1 MEDTHVVA
9 LPALANGAALGITAR
24 AAYVM
29 DASSTPI
36 DAATPLFVCLDASGS
51 MRENGRD
58 MLREALTRLLTFVAE
73 SGRPA
78 TVLTYSNRVT
88 LLDAACA
95 KAVWLCSSTVKTA
108 HVGARGAGTT
118 FSSAVPGS
126 TYSMYG
132 VPEHGVRESTR
143 VYDDTYVYGFN
154 VAASTLI
161 PALRRAVNV
170 PLPLA
175 DVPTLVTLYLNE
187 LFDTGGSTW
196 MATALGTVGDLL
208 AVLAKEAHKPA
219 VGIGGGAAAAACAVD
234 VRTAQVLLVC
244 DGAEWYGEFG
254 RTTGELVEHAVAAFV
269 KSTYRPTV
277 SVLAL
282 SNDAHINTLAALAT
296 SFNGVL
302 AYAGSVK
309 DLGYALVTIFRF
321 MLYEPQ
327 ALAVAGD
334 ADVLAWPD
342 AAVTA
347 ALARYAGAHWT
358 GQYALGTVQPAKAGT
373 APTTASPQLQAAA
386 VAALLAEAAW
396 RAMYCHTDV
405 RFTVKLDMLTL
416 AAIQTSVDA
425 VCTELRAAAL
435 AGGGGGSSA
444 AATEAAV
451 EHALAPLR
459 ALAHT
464 TTALVEAHGN
474 GTLPAVAFSLYTTLV
489 NMARMPFLAT
499 TGIPPALTDRFEALQ
514 YQAAVLAAKRAF
526 VAAQAARLEGDDAA
540 FDRYSCMISLG
551 ADDVLGFPARPE
563 LKSGR
568 DVGSLEYAAT
578 FSAQGGFNAHGGG
591 HAGRDAAIPS
601 ALHIKVAPRITLN
614 TGAIVAVGPYDE
626 YHRAGYKQPPTVRI
640 VTKGAAA
647 KAAYD
652 SDDGEDVVLAA
663 GGAGGTG
670 DAVLLSGKEVSIA
683 KRVRAGAIARRL
695 AEGAAK
701 VSHMTAREVLPILL
715 AAEDAD
721 NEYAATTML
730 RKLAALADGTEDAYA
745 AAWAPYLPLQVY
757 GAVVGGFLAGGASES
772 ETLALTDLVRTLAF
786 WLRSKRGA
794 AAAGAA
800 VAMGAAVR
808 SALPQYKVRA
818 AMCSLPPVAAVL
830 VAAGQAGAPTWD
842 AVCSNLWF
850 ETARRALKGTSG
862 QAVANPTTVDP
873 AVLLADTGFA
883 ATRADRFVGTVRV
896 LAETLPA
903 ILREVPVS
911 AATLV
916 ALAPALQG
924 KVGWRPPAYG
934 AEVATTAIL
943 SVAAQLRDDK
953 TYVTTVRAKPFDTLF
968 VEAQATVFANG
979 AALDELQVKMA
990 GAIVRSPA
998 IVAAAAAAAAP
1009 ALALVSS
1016 AAPAAAAAAAGAT
1029 EEVVVNYTA
1038 IFPRGYTAATAADFA
1053 RAAGRLYHARP
1064 HARANILCVCT
1075 ALLQRDLAEDALERF
1090 AGKGHMHAMQLD
1102 VHGDASLGAAVAAL
1116 PAYGAV
1122 QAAKRAAQEAK
1133 LAALTRMAGAASAT
1147 LASIIKEASLTAVFD
1162 AVCAAVATLPRR
1174 TYTEIGSGVAVT
1186 ALVRPSEDAAKTV
1199 TRLTHIVYNTLG
1211 PAREY
1216 AVHVLSGMAE
1226 SDGEAGLHGTRR
1238 LRPEVAAQIGFVR
1251 RVHLGDDLNVGT
1263 LARAACI
1270 VALMEGLGLFKR
1282 VWVEATR
1289 HGKTRRKV
1297 ALVKA

>member
-1 MEDTHVVA
+1 MEDIHVVA
-9 LPALANGAALGITAR
+9 LPALADGAALGVTAR

-36 DAATPLFVCLDASGS
+36 NPTTPLFICLDASGS
-51 MRENGRD
+51 MRANGRD

-95 KAVWLCSSTVKTA
+95 KAVWLCSSTVK
-108 HVGARGAGTT
+108 VSR
-118 FSSAVPGS
+118 
-126 TYSMYG
+126 YIYG
-132 VPEHGVRESTR
+132 GRESAR

-154 VAASTLI
+154 VAASRLI

-170 PLPLA
+170 ALPLA

-187 LFDTGGSTW
+187 LFDTAGSTW

-208 AVLAKEAHKPA
+208 AVLATEAHTA
-219 VGIGGGAAAAACAVD
+219 TAGGGAAAAAAASVEPTAA
-234 VRTAQVLLVC
+234 RAAQVLLVC
-244 DGAEWYGEFG
+244 DGAEWYGEVG
-254 RTTGELVEHAVAAFV
+254 RTTGELVEHAVAAFA

-282 SNDAHINTLAALAT
+282 STDAHINTLAALAT

-302 AYAGSVK
+302 AYASSVK

-327 ALAVAGD
+327 VLAVDGD
-334 ADVLAWPD
+334 ADVLMWPD

-347 ALARYAGAHWT
+347 ALARYAGASWI

-373 APTTASPQLQAAA
+373 VPTTAAPQLQAAA
-386 VAALLAEAAW
+386 VTALLAEAAW
-396 RAMYCHTDV
+396 RAMGCHTDV
-405 RFTVKLDMLTL
+405 HFTIKLDMPKL
-416 AAIQTSVDA
+416 AAIQTAVDA

-435 AGGGGGSSA
+435 VGGGGGSSA
-444 AATEAAV
+444 AAATEAEL
-451 EHALAPLR
+451 EHALAPLC

-464 TTALVEAHGN
+464 TTALIEAHGN
-474 GTLPAVAFSLYTTLV
+474 GTLSAVAFPLYTALV
-489 NMARMPFLAT
+489 NMARVPFLAT

-514 YQAAVLAAKRAF
+514 YQAAVLVAKRTF
-526 VAAQAARLEGDDAA
+526 VAAQTARLEGDDAA

-591 HAGRDAAIPS
+591 HAGRDPAIPS
-601 ALHIKVAPRITLN
+601 ALHIKVAPRMTLN
-614 TGAIVAVGPYDE
+614 TSAIVAVGPYDE
-626 YHRAGYKQPPTVRI
+626 YHRVGYKQASGVRI

-647 KAAYD
+647 KAAAYACD
-652 SDDGEDVVLAA
+652 SDGDGDEDGVMA
-663 GGAGGTG
+663 GGAGGAGGAG

-695 AEGAAK
+695 AEGATK

-721 NEYAATTML
+721 NAYAATTLL
-730 RKLAALADGTEDAYA
+730 RKLAALADGTEDAYTV
-745 AAWAPYLPLQVY
+745 AWAPYLPLQVY
-757 GAVVGGFLAGGASES
+757 GAVVGWFLAGGASES

-786 WLRSKRGA
+786 WLRSKNGVA
-794 AAAGAA
+794 AADAA
-800 VAMGAAVR
+800 LAMGAAVR
-808 SALPQYKVRA
+808 SVLPQYKVRA

-830 VAAGQAGAPTWD
+830 VAAGQADAPTWD
-842 AVCSNLWF
+842 AACSSLWF
-850 ETARRALKGTSG
+850 ETVRRALKSTSG

-883 ATRADRFVGTVRV
+883 ATRADRLVGTVRV
-896 LAETLPA
+896 LGETLPA
-903 ILREVPVS
+903 IMREVPVS
-911 AATLV
+911 AATLS
-916 ALAPALQG
+916 ALTPALQG
-924 KVGWRPPAYG
+924 RVAWRPPAYG

-953 TYVTTVRAKPFDTLF
+953 TYVATVVTKPLDTLF
-968 VEAQATVFANG
+968 VEAQATVFASG

-998 IVAAAAAAAAP
+998 IVAAAAAASAP
-1009 ALALVSS
+1009 ALTLVSS
-1016 AAPAAAAAAAGAT
+1016 AVPIPVASASASAAGAGAGA
-1029 EEVVVNYTA
+1029 EEVVVNYAA

-1064 HARANILCVCT
+1064 LARANILCVCA

-1102 VHGDASLGAAVAAL
+1102 LHGDASLGAAVAAL

-1133 LAALTRMAGAASAT
+1133 LAALTHMEGIASTA
-1147 LASIIKEASLTAVFD
+1147 LASVVTEASLNAVFD
-1162 AVCAAVATLPRR
+1162 AVCAVVSTLPRR
-1174 TYTEIGSGVAVT
+1174 TYNEIGSGVVVT
-1186 ALVRPSEDAAKTV
+1186 ALVHPSEDAAKTV
-1199 TRLTHIVYNTLG
+1199 ARLVHVVYNTVG

-1216 AVHVLSGMAE
+1216 AAHLLAGMAE
-1226 SDGEAGLHGTRR
+1226 SDGEAGPHGTRR

-1251 RVHLGDDLNVGT
+1251 RVHLGDELNVGT
-1263 LARAACI
+1263 LARAARI

-1282 VWVEATR
+1282 VWVETTR
-1289 HGKTRRKV
+1289 HGKTRRRV